1 MSSLERNE
9 ASGTKTSSGF
19 NIDFKALGP
28 FLALV
33 GLFVLGTAI
42 NDAFLSG
49 GNLSNIFT
57 RAAFIGIIAVG
68 ATFVITAGGIDLSVG
83 SMAAFISG
91 AMIVVMNGLV
101 ETLGAG
107 IETVLLGVVLSVIL
121 GIGAGAIHGLVST
134 KGKIEAFIVT
144 LGTWGVYRSLVTYMA
159 DGGAFSLDFGL
170 RGVCR

>member
-1 MSSLERNE
+1 MSSLERTE
-9 ASGTKTSSGF
+9 ASTSSGF

-33 GLFVLGTAI
+33 GLFILGTGI

-91 AMIVVMNGLV
+91 AMIVVMNTLV
-101 ETLGAG
+101 ATLGAG
-107 IETVLLGVVLSVIL
+107 VETVLIGILVSVLL
-121 GIGAGAIHGLVST
+121 GIAAGAVNGLVST

-144 LGTWGVYRSLVTYMA
+144 LGTMGIYRSLVIYWRAEEQTSELLP
-159 DGGAFSLDFGL
+159 DGRSSDLI
-170 RGVCR
+170 

>member
-1 MSSLERNE
+1 MSSLERRE
-9 ASGTKTSSGF
+9 ASASPRFS
-19 NIDFKALGP
+19 IDFKALGP

-33 GLFVLGTAI
+33 ALFVLGTAI

-91 AMIVVMNGLV
+91 AMIVVMNTLV
-101 ETLGAG
+101 ETLGPG
-107 IETVLLGVVLSVIL
+107 LETVLIGIVLSIIL
-121 GIGAGAIHGLVST
+121 GIGAGAVNGLVST
-134 KGKIEAFIVT
+134 KGPERESKDA
-144 LGTWGVYRSLVTYMA
+144 L
-159 DGGAFSLDFGL
+159 
-170 RGVCR
+170 